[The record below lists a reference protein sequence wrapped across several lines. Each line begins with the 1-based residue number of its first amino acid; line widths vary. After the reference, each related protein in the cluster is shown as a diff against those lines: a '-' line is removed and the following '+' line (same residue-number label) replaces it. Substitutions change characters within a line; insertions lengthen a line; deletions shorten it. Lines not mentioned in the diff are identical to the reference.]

1 MVMALRTIV
10 TGEDEILRKK
20 SRQVTVF
27 DQRLYQLLDDMLE
40 TMDHA
45 NGVGLAAVQVG
56 VLRRVVVLR
65 LGEEEEP
72 VELINPVIT
81 ESSKETE
88 CTAEACLS
96 FPGEAGMVT
105 RPKKVTVQA
114 QDRNGD
120 LITVTGEDL
129 MARALCHELD
139 HLDGIVFL
147 DRAERMLDEDE
158 DEEE

>member
-1 MVMALRTIV
+1 MALRTIV
-10 TGEDEILRKK
+10 TGEDEILHKK

-27 DQRLYQLLDDMLE
+27 DQRLHQLLDDMLE
-40 TMDHA
+40 TMEQA

-56 VLRRVVVLR
+56 VLRRVVVIR
-65 LGEEEEP
+65 LGEEEP
-72 VELINPVIT
+72 VLELINPVIT
-81 ESSKETE
+81 EASEDQQ
-88 CTAEACLS
+88 CAAEACLS
-96 FPGEAGMVT
+96 YPGEAGMVS
-105 RPKKVTVQA
+105 RPKRVTVQA

-120 LITVTGEDL
+120 LFTVTGEDL

-147 DRAERMLDEDE
+147 DRAERMLSE